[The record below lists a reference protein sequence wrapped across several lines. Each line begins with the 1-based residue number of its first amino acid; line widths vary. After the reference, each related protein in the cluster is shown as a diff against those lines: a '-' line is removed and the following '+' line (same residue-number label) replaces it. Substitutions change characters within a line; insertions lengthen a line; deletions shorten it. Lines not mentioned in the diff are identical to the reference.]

1 MECDVTS
8 SFIQRIVYKL
18 LELFRFIHNGELMHN
33 SCSIPFKR
41 KILRR
46 NCAVLQR
53 EVCAAGEYE
62 FGTIEFAFHKVLPI
76 ENNWFDPE
84 CLIDNRLK
92 LSGLSSYPPPTANK
106 GQQEYKQPSRNWYWW
121 ERGKPGDAASSECE
135 YAAGNQVCGNVF
147 PLTGEIF
154 VHETPNV

>member
-1 MECDVTS
+1 LNS

-18 LELFRFIHNGELMHN
+18 LELFRFIHNRELMHN
-33 SCSIPFKR
+33 GCSIPFKR

-53 EVCAAGEYE
+53 EVCATGEYE

-106 GQQEYKQPSRNWYWW
+106 GKQEDKQPGRNWYWW
-121 ERGKPGDAASSECE
+121 KRGKPRNCSSRKSEDDAC
-135 YAAGNQVCGNVF
+135 QQIRGNVF
-147 PLTGEIF
+147 PLASEIV
-154 VHETPNV
+154 VHKMPNV